1 MFEKIDEK
9 EVGKGPTVT
18 GLNKLSGTNTLAYLS
33 LVKIKSFVT
42 LLTPGDRLRL
52 ELERVV
58 ETKKRWPV

>member
-1 MFEKIDEK
+1 
-9 EVGKGPTVT
+9 VT